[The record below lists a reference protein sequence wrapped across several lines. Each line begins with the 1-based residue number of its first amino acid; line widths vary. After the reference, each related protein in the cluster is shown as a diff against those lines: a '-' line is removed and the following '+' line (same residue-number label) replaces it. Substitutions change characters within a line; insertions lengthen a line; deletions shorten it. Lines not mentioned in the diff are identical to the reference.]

1 MKRPNSRT
9 VLKSTLFAG
18 LVAVVFAAP
27 AKSDFMEIALLN
39 PAPAR
44 AVEAAPRL
52 NLDIAHDIAADERY
66 GRHQIEWQDPRSI
79 QDPMDR
85 ERKIEPLFVV
95 KF

>member
-1 MKRPNSRT
+1 MKRPSSRT
-9 VLKSTLFAG
+9 LLKSTLFAG
-18 LVAVVFAAP
+18 LAAVVFAAP

-44 AVEAAPRL
+44 AVEAAQHL
-52 NLDIAHDIAADERY
+52 NLDMVNDLAADERW
-66 GRHQIEWQDPRSI
+66 GRHQIAWQDPRSI
-79 QDPMDR
+79 QDPMDH